1 MLEDKGWWIVGEAL
15 RHDEDMAKVVI
26 RYMANVSQGTSN
38 DGLNRFRIQYG
49 EMLPLNM
56 ERTFSRFMVRKEA
69 VAFKV
74 DSQKLLTF
82 IALLREQLLIT
93 KFVGPKPNAQTL
105 ENRFQ
110 TLNHK
115 LEGNPLYFWI
125 NVERANSS

>member
-1 MLEDKGWWIVGEAL
+1 MLEDKGWWIVGETL
-15 RHDEDMAKVVI
+15 RQDEDMAEVVI
-26 RYMANVSQGTSN
+26 KYMANASQGKSN
-38 DGLNRFRIQYG
+38 DVLNRFRIQYG

-56 ERTFSRFMVRKEA
+56 ERTFSRLMVRKEA

-74 DSQKLLTF
+74 DSQKLLTL

-105 ENRFQ
+105 ENWFQ

>member
-1 MLEDKGWWIVGEAL
+1 MLEDKGWWIVGEIL
-15 RHDEDMAKVVI
+15 RQDEDMAEVVI
-26 RYMANVSQGTSN
+26 KYMANASQGKSN
-38 DGLNRFRIQYG
+38 DVLNRFRIQYG

-56 ERTFSRFMVRKEA
+56 ERTFSRLMVRKEA

-74 DSQKLLTF
+74 DSQKLLTL

-105 ENRFQ
+105 ENWFQ